1 MNTHLTLADN
11 NVTAQPADSPV
22 APDTRGM
29 NYYAADASLRG
40 LLPLYLD
47 AETLDQLEPHLQRM
61 GELAANRLEDLAMAA
76 DKHPPVLVQRTP
88 RGEDR
93 QAIDYHPAY
102 REMERIAFGEFGLH
116 AMSHRGG
123 VLGRDTPWQATAK
136 YALSYLFVQAEF
148 GLLCPVSMT
157 DTVHGLI
164 AKNGPDNLRE
174 TYGGPMLRRDL
185 STLYQGAMFMTER
198 HGGSDVGANQVVARH
213 EAGEWRLFGDK
224 WFCSNVDA
232 EVTAVL
238 ARPEGAG
245 PGTRGLGLFLLP
257 RHLDD
262 GRPNRYRIVRL
273 KDKLGTRSMASGE
286 VVLEGATAHV
296 IGEIDRGILQMME
309 TVNASRLSQSMRAA
323 GVMRRCWHD
332 ALTVARHR
340 EAWGR
345 PIAEFPLLRR
355 QLLKIL
361 LPAEECLSFLLFT
374 SQALDRAEAGDD
386 AAAQLLRL
394 ATPLIKFRSNRD
406 QRRITGDALEIR
418 GGNGYIEDWA
428 NPRLVRDGHLGV
440 LWEGT
445 SNMVALDAMQRAIAK
460 KGAHRVFQAALHERL
475 DAATKVPAAVRDRLR
490 GHVDRAVAYA
500 ERVAGQGEAGE
511 AQARKAS
518 SALYHA
524 ASAALLCWEAAM
536 LEDPRRLLLAGLVDR
551 FKLSPQDP
559 LSDDDAALEA
569 AAAAALIDDAPTT
582 LADAAALIAG

>member
-1 MNTHLTLADN
+1 MNTHLNLAGTD
-11 NVTAQPADSPV
+11 VVPPPADGPV

-29 NYYAADASLRG
+29 NFHTADASLRG

-47 AETLDQLEPHLQRM
+47 AGTLAQLAPHLQRM
-61 GELAANRLEDLAMAA
+61 GGLAANRLEDLATVA
-76 DKHPPVLVQRTP
+76 DRHPPVLVQRSP
-88 RGEDR
+88 RGEDVQR
-93 QAIDYHPAY
+93 VDYHPAY
-102 REMERIAFGEFGLH
+102 REMERIAFGDFGLH

-123 VLGRDTPWQATAK
+123 VLGRATPWPATAK

-157 DTVHGLI
+157 DTVYGLI
-164 AKNGPDNLRE
+164 ARNGPDRLRDA
-174 TYGGPMLRRDL
+174 YGAPMLRQDL
-185 STLYQGAMFMTER
+185 DALYQGAMFMTER
-198 HGGSDVGANQVVARH
+198 HGGSDVGANQVVARQ
-213 EAGEWRLFGDK
+213 EAGEWRLHGDK

-245 PGTRGLGLFLLP
+245 PGTKGLGLFLLP

-286 VVLEGATAHV
+286 VVLDGATAHV
-296 IGEIDRGILQMME
+296 IGDIDRGILQMME
-309 TVNASRLSQSMRAA
+309 TVNASRLSQGMRAA
-323 GVMRRCWHD
+323 GVIRRCWHD

-340 EAWGR
+340 VAWGR

-361 LPAEECLSFLLFT
+361 LPAEESLSFLLFT
-374 SQALDRAEAGDD
+374 AQALDRAEAGDD
-386 AAAQLLRL
+386 TAARLLRL

-445 SNMVALDAMQRAIAK
+445 SNMVALDALRRAVAR
-460 KGAHRVFQAALHERL
+460 KGAHRVFQAALHQRL
-475 DAATKVPAAVRDRLR
+475 DAATKVPAPVRDRLR
-490 GHVDRAVAYA
+490 GHLDRAVAYA
-500 ERVAGQGEAGE
+500 ERVAARGEVGE

-524 ASAALLCWEAAM
+524 AAAALFCWEAAM
-536 LEDPRRLLLAGLVDR
+536 LADPGRLLLAGLVDR

-559 LSDDDAALEA
+559 LDDDDTALEA
-569 AAAAALIDDAPTT
+569 AAAAALIDGAPAT
-582 LADAAALIAG
+582 LTDAAALVTD